1 MKIHRKRN
9 LWMAVVLLAG
19 LAASLAAE
27 ELSPVELPKPQTD
40 GGKPLMQAI
49 GLRATS
55 RTFAPDPL
63 PVQTL
68 SNLLWAAWGIN
79 RPETK
84 KRTAPS
90 AMNWQETDIYV
101 VMEKGTY
108 VYDAT
113 AHVLKPA
120 VAGDFRAL
128 TGKQDFVKEAPM
140 TLVLVAD
147 LTRMGDAPVEMK
159 TPTAWCDAA
168 FIGQNV
174 HLFCASEG
182 LATGVRGNI
191 DKPVLAAALK
201 LGANQFVSFAMTVG
215 FPKK

>member
-1 MKIHRKRN
+1 MRIHRNRI
-9 LWMAVVLLAG
+9 MMMTVVLLAG
-19 LAASLAAE
+19 LAGGLIGEDLA
-27 ELSPVELPKPQTD
+27 PIELPKPQID

-55 RTFAPDPL
+55 RAFAPDPL
-63 PVQTL
+63 PLQTL

-79 RPETK
+79 RPEPK

-90 AMNWQETDIYV
+90 AMNWQETDLYV

-108 VYDAT
+108 VYDAA
-113 AHVLKPA
+113 AHNLKP
-120 VAGDFRAL
+120 VVVGDFRAL
-128 TGKQDFVKEAPM
+128 TGKQEFVKQAPM
-140 TLVLVAD
+140 TIVFVAD
-147 LTRMGDAPVEMK
+147 LTRMGSGPAEKKEPF
-159 TPTAWCDAA
+159 AYCDAA

-182 LATGVRGNI
+182 LATGVRANI
-191 DKPVLAAALK
+191 DKPALAGALK
-201 LGANQFVSFAMTVG
+201 LGANQFVSIAMTVG